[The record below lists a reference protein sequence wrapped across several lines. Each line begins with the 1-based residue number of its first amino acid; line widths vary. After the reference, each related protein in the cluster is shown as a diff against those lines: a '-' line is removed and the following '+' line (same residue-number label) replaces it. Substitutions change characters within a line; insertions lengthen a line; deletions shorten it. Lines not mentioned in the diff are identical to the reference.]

1 MPNFAVVFM
10 IFTLGAVGLPGT
22 TGFVGEFLILMGAF
36 KKSFLVAIL
45 ASLGVILSAAYML
58 WLYRR
63 VIFGNL
69 INSELKNMLDLNKTE
84 LLTLWILG
92 FLTIFFGF
100 YPEPLFR
107 TISYSVD
114 NFIEIYNLNL
124 SINLANK

>member
-1 MPNFAVVFM
+1 
-10 IFTLGAVGLPGT
+10 
-22 TGFVGEFLILMGAF
+22 MGAF

-124 SINLANK
+124 SMSLANN